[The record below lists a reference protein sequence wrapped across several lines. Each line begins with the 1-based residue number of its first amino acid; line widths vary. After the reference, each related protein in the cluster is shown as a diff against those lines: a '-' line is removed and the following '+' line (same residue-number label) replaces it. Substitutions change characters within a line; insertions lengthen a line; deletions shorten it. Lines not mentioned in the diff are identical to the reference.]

1 MNKIKKNT
9 EPSKGEIIIYKAKDN
24 KIKLEVKLEQE
35 TAWLTQVQIAK
46 LFQADRSVIT
56 KHLNNIFNSKELDEK
71 SNVQKM
77 HIAFSD
83 KPIKLYNLD
92 VIISVGYRIN
102 SNRATQFRIWATSVL
117 REHILRGYT
126 INQKRLL
133 EQAGKLKELQRTVA
147 FIEKKSHATLLQD
160 QTQELLKVI
169 SEYAKSLTILE
180 QYDGK
185 RLVLL
190 KTKHP
195 KFKLTYSESQN
206 IIYGLREELVKKKES
221 SQLFG
226 QEIDKKLESIVANLY
241 QTFVGKELYSSIE
254 EKSAHLL
261 YFVIKDHPFT
271 DGNKRIASV
280 LFIYFLK
287 LNNYLLK
294 ESGEAK
300 INDNALVA
308 LALLIAIS
316 EPREKEVMIKL
327 ITNLL
332 K

>member
-1 MNKIKKNT
+1 MNNIKENIELSSGK
-9 EPSKGEIIIYKAKDN
+9 IIIYKVKD
-24 KIKLEVKLEQE
+24 KDIRLEVKLTQE
-35 TAWLTQVQIAK
+35 TVWLTQAQIAK
-46 LFQADRSVIT
+46 LFRSERSVIT
-56 KHLNNIFNSKELDEK
+56 KHLSNIFNSKELGEK

-77 HIAFSD
+77 HIAYSD
-83 KPIKLYNLD
+83 RPVKLYNLD
-92 VIISVGYRIN
+92 VIISIGYRVN
-102 SNRATQFRIWATSVL
+102 SHRATQFRIWATRVL

-126 INQKRLL
+126 INEKRLL
-133 EQAGKLKELQRTVA
+133 EQTEKFQELQRTIA
-147 FIEKKSHATLLQD
+147 FIEEKSHETQLENQA
-160 QTQELLKVI
+160 QELLRVI
-169 SEYAKSLTILE
+169 TAYAKSLTILE

-185 RLVLL
+185 KLVLQKAERPRFRLSYQECKDIISGL
-190 KTKHP
+190 K
-195 KFKLTYSESQN
+195 N
-206 IIYGLREELVKKKES
+206 ELAKKKEAS
-221 SQLFG
+221 VFFG
-226 QEIDKKLESIVANLY
+226 EEIDKRFESIVANLY
-241 QTFVGKELYSSIE
+241 QTFGGKELYRSME

-287 LNNYLLK
+287 RNRYLLK
-294 ESGEAK
+294 QNGEAK

-316 EPREKEVMIKL
+316 QPREKEIMIKL